1 MSDSDTDSE
10 GPEPY
15 VFVLGNVEV
24 PDDIDNENTI
34 LQILHWIGFRT
45 EALREAIVDD
55 SFETFEDLKL
65 LTEKDITSMASG
77 FAGRTVQDGRIN
89 FGLRRTKLT
98 KALIH
103 WTQDF
108 YRVSETPTIIGLN
121 EITFKG
127 QLDRALARAE
137 IRKVLTSQTS
147 TSAGAASP
155 GPLESEKMWKQWEE
169 KFINYTRS
177 HIGAN
182 GIPLSYV
189 IRENDDPNPNGE
201 YPDFILKTIGCAPL
215 DGEYYS
221 ADRLTVFN
229 MIVSFTTGQP
239 SGDWIKNTIRYADG
253 RRSMNALRTHFA
265 GEGNA
270 TRNMAEAD
278 RLHETLHYKS
288 ERSVSFEVFLTQCQK
303 MYNIYEKEKEP
314 MTDEAKVRFLFKKV
328 QHPGL
333 RGSIDALKAQQTA
346 GTDLTYTM
354 AANHLSTAVSELPEY
369 ISKNRTV
376 SAANTGGD
384 NEIGNGIYNADGS
397 INTGYIPTWRSLS
410 SADKAKVAE
419 ARKKLGTKRKGNKNG
434 NSNTFNKSAQANTM
448 KQLKSQNKIFKRQ
461 IKALKRV
468 NADGDNESD
477 DSDDVST
484 DAGDTF
490 GGKASKKKKK
500 TGKK

>member
-1 MSDSDTDSE
+1 MAEVVEDPPES
-10 GPEPY
+10 EPY
-15 VFVLGNVEV
+15 VFVTGLLGIPE
-24 PDDIDNENTI
+24 DITDENTI
-34 LQILHWIGFRT
+34 LQLLHWIGFRT
-45 EALREAIVDD
+45 ENLRGSIVDD
-55 SFETFEDLKL
+55 AFESFDDLKL
-65 LTEKDITSMASG
+65 LTEKDISSMAGG
-77 FAGRTVQDGRIN
+77 FASRTVQDGRIN

-98 KALIH
+98 KALVH
-103 WTQDF
+103 WVQDF
-108 YRVSETPTIIGLN
+108 YRVSETPSITGLN
-121 EITFKG
+121 EVTFKG
-127 QLDRALARAE
+127 QLERALARAE
-137 IRKVLTSQTS
+137 IRKALKSQTS

-189 IRENDDPNPNGE
+189 IRENDDPDSNGD
-201 YPDFILKTIGCAPL
+201 YPDFIMKTIGCAPL
-215 DGEYYS
+215 VGEYYS

-253 RRSMNALRTHFA
+253 RRSMKALRTHFA

-288 ERSVSFEVFLTQCQK
+288 ERSMSFEGFLTQCQK

-346 GTDLTYTM
+346 GTDVTYTM

-369 ISKNRTV
+369 ISKNRNI
-376 SAANTGGD
+376 SATTTGGD
-384 NEIGNGIYNADGS
+384 NEIGDGIYNTDGT

-419 ARKKLGTKRKGNKNG
+419 ARKKLGISKKGK
-434 NSNTFNKSAQANTM
+434 KSGGSKSYNNPGDVNRM

-468 NADGDNESD
+468 NTDDDNESD
-477 DSDDVST
+477 DSDNAST

-500 TGKK
+500 SKK